1 MTSAGTKTVT
11 VSYSGISTSYSIQV
25 TDLWISLS
33 CDTSGANSGYITFS
47 SSVPCGY
54 VNWSSSDTGVASVN
68 SSGVATFGSTMGTT
82 TITAT
87 VNNNGCTQSA
97 SGTLTLSN
105 YSGTKYKETSA
116 TSYSNVLY
124 GSHSDGYDTAHPVT
138 GSIPSY
144 TTNAADVS
152 WQSTNTSTGRVDTS
166 FSQTGVAGRIYYQFN
181 YSSTSGGNNENKI
194 IHYKED
200 WRCNMAA
207 DSSHNYYH
215 YTKYGRQFYS
225 STDYPE
231 HASNA
236 TWTKYYAN
244 WWAYQDKQAGHT
256 WYVAKDIS
264 GALAA
269 SWCRFP
275 LYN

>member
-1 MTSAGTKTVT
+1 MKHKESVKTSGALKALGAEGGLEFEQNLTASGEKDHKETNKTGTYTVKKTELYDISVPSMTSAGTKTVT

-25 TDLWISLS
+25 ADLWISLS

-47 SSVPCGY
+47 ASVPCGY

-105 YSGTKYKETSA
+105 YSGTKYKETSS

-124 GSHSDGYDTAHPVT
+124 GSHPDGYDTAHPVT

-152 WQSTNTSTGRVDTS
+152 CQYTNTSTGRVDTF
-166 FSQTGVAGRIYYQFN
+166 FSQT
-181 YSSTSGGNNENKI
+181 
-194 IHYKED
+194 
-200 WRCNMAA
+200 
-207 DSSHNYYH
+207 
-215 YTKYGRQFYS
+215 
-225 STDYPE
+225 
-231 HASNA
+231 
-236 TWTKYYAN
+236 
-244 WWAYQDKQAGHT
+244 
-256 WYVAKDIS
+256 
-264 GALAA
+264 
-269 SWCRFP
+269 
-275 LYN
+275 